1 MNIYIF
7 TSERLGFRNWQEEDI
22 TTMTEINNDPDVMAF
37 FPGLLNEEQTTA
49 FVQRMMAQYENK
61 GFCYFAVDELATGN
75 FIGFIGLSE
84 QSYEAA
90 FTPCV
95 DIGWRLHSISWNRGF
110 ASEGAKRCLE
120 YAFNE
125 LRLDEIYAIAP
136 KINIKS
142 EKIMQKIGM
151 QKQYE
156 FDHPFLADNTLLK
169 KCNLYKISRP
179 HLEPAS
185 IDKGELK

>member
-1 MNIYIF
+1 MQHQF
-7 TSERLGFRNWQEEDI
+7 
-22 TTMTEINNDPDVMAF
+22 
-37 FPGLLNEEQTTA
+37 
-49 FVQRMMAQYENK
+49 ENK
-61 GFCYFAVDELATGN
+61 GFCYFAVDELVTGK

-84 QSYEAA
+84 QSFEAP

-95 DIGWRLHSISWNRGF
+95 DIGWRLRPDAWNQGL
-110 ASEGAKRCLE
+110 ASEGALRCLE
-120 YAFNE
+120 YAFNK

-136 KINIKS
+136 TINIKS

-151 QKQYE
+151 LKQYE
-156 FDHPFLADNTLLK
+156 FDHPLLADNTLLK
-169 KCNLYKISRP
+169 KCNLYTISRP

>member
-1 MNIYIF
+1 
-7 TSERLGFRNWQEEDI
+7 
-22 TTMTEINNDPDVMAF
+22 MAF

-179 HLEPAS
+179 HLEPPS
-185 IDKGELK
+185 IEKNELK

>member
-1 MNIYIF
+1 
-7 TSERLGFRNWQEEDI
+7 
-22 TTMTEINNDPDVMAF
+22 MAF

-125 LRLDEIYAIAP
+125 LRLDEILSLIH
-136 KINIKS
+136 I
-142 EKIMQKIGM
+142 
-151 QKQYE
+151 
-156 FDHPFLADNTLLK
+156 
-169 KCNLYKISRP
+169 
-179 HLEPAS
+179 
-185 IDKGELK
+185 

>member
-1 MNIYIF
+1 MNVYIF

-179 HLEPAS
+179 IS
-185 IDKGELK
+185 ISIK